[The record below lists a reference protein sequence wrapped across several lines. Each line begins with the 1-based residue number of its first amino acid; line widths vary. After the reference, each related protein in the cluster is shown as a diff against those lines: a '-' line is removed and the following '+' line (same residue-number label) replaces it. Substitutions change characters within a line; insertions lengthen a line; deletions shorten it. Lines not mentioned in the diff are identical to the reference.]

1 LETSKKCFKKAP
13 GAQLYKIEYLHNYL
27 LFYGKGAG
35 RLVAHTSRV
44 AEPENLKTV
53 PVPTFY
59 LNTVPVPTPVPV
71 PVPAPVP
78 GHIHGY
84 IYIYI
89 YVYVYV
95 YIFVNVYIC
104 IYRYRY

>member
-1 LETSKKCFKKAP
+1 MEAITFFHCVKA
-13 GAQLYKIEYLHNYL
+13 
-27 LFYGKGAG
+27 
-35 RLVAHTSRV
+35 RV

-59 LNTVPVPTPVPV
+59 LNTVPGPAPVPV

-78 GHIHGY
+78 GHIHAY

-89 YVYVYV
+89 YVYEYV
-95 YIFVNVYIC
+95 YIFVNVFIC
-104 IYRYRY
+104 IY